1 MRGSGIALAALGG
14 SGLSLGLPFLGGCS
28 AVDRLL
34 GKDRLVRDHMGRD
47 VLVPAASKLRS
58 VYVTS
63 PLAQLFCFSV
73 APDLLA
79 GTSRL
84 FSPVELEFLPQG
96 TESLDYLGTLSRG
109 GIINSDA
116 LKING
121 VQLVFS
127 ISGTALTA
135 VNIDMG
141 LELERESGIPV
152 FFIDGSF
159 ERIDDS
165 YRLLGECL
173 NREERASGLA
183 LYCEQ
188 ILQQVT
194 DALAAVPQ
202 RDLLRYY
209 YAEGPEG
216 LFTETDD
223 SQHSLAFK
231 LARGINVADK
241 EQLIEGRNEL
251 VPVTPEQLVSW
262 DPDIIITGFT
272 VGWGADV
279 TDYRS
284 SKADEVIRSMSR
296 YSNIAAV
303 RNNRVVRMPSLPF
316 AFCDRP
322 PGLNRFLGIQ
332 WLANLFYPDYYDVDM
347 VDVVREF
354 YSRCYWQN
362 LTVEQAN
369 RILEAR

>member
-1 MRGSGIALAALGG
+1 M
-14 SGLSLGLPFLGGCS
+14 LGGCS
-28 AVDRLL
+28 ALDRLFS
-34 GKDRLVRDHMGRD
+34 KERLVSDHLGRE
-47 VLVPAASKLRS
+47 VLIPAASELRS

-63 PLAQLFCFSV
+63 PLAQLFCFTV

-84 FSPVELEFLPQG
+84 FSPTELQFLPPG
-96 TESLDYLGTLSRG
+96 SGELAYLGTLSRG
-109 GIINSDA
+109 GIINSEA
-116 LKING
+116 LRING

-127 ISGTALTA
+127 ISGTALTPIN
-135 VNIDMG
+135 VDMG
-141 LELERESGIPV
+141 LELEQESGIPV
-152 FFIDGSF
+152 FFIDGSL
-159 ERIDDS
+159 ERIGDS

-173 NREERASGLA
+173 NRQERASSLA
-183 LYCEQ
+183 NYCEQ

-194 DALAAVPQ
+194 GALAAVPD

-216 LFTETDD
+216 LLTETDQ
-223 SQHSLAFK
+223 SQHSLAFT

-241 EQLIEGRNEL
+241 KELIEGRNEL
-251 VPVTPEQLVSW
+251 VPVTAEQLVSW
-262 DPDIIITGFT
+262 NPDIIITGFT

-284 SKADEVIRSMSR
+284 SQADEVIRSTAK
-296 YSNIAAV
+296 YSGIAAV

-322 PGLNRFLGIQ
+322 PGVNRFLGIQ
-332 WLANLFYPDYYDVDM
+332 WLANLFYPDYYDVNM

-354 YSRCYWQN
+354 YARCYWQN
-362 LTVEQAN
+362 LTVEQAQ
-369 RILEAR
+369 RILDA